1 MVHLYVA
8 HLILINL
15 WVIKVGS
22 RWQVEKHNDPY
33 YKKAKQEEYRS
44 RASYKLKQLD
54 KKYKI
59 IKLGDSVVDLGA
71 APGGWS
77 QVALEKVGEEGL
89 VVGVD
94 LNRFKKF
101 HEDNYYGIRGD
112 FTTPE
117 VQEKITNLIGGKAKV
132 VMSDASPSLSGIKNI
147 DQLRSIDLVNVVI
160 EISENILE
168 RKGNLV
174 MKVFQGPEYK
184 NMLDSLK
191 GKFRQVKTTKPAS
204 SRKKSSEMYV
214 VGLDY
219 WPNKKKKKK
228 N

>member
-1 MVHLYVA
+1 M
-8 HLILINL
+8 
-15 WVIKVGS
+15 GS
-22 RWQVEKHNDPY
+22 KWQMEKHNDPY
-33 YKKAKQEEYRS
+33 YKRAKQEDYRS

-54 KKYKI
+54 KKFKI
-59 IKLGDSVVDLGA
+59 IKEGNTVVDLGA

-77 QVALEKVGEEGL
+77 QVALEKVGEEGM

-101 HEDNYYGIRGD
+101 HEENYYGMRGD

-117 VQEKITNLIGGKAKV
+117 VQEKIMKIIGGKAKV

-147 DQLRSIDLVNVVI
+147 DQLRSIDLTNAVI
-160 EISENILE
+160 GIADNILE
-168 RKGNLV
+168 AKGNLV

-184 NMLDSLK
+184 QMLDSLK
-191 GKFRQVKTTKPAS
+191 GKYRQVKTTKPPS

-214 VGLDY
+214 VGLGFR
-219 WPNKKKKKK
+219 PKNRKKG

>member
-1 MVHLYVA
+1 M
-8 HLILINL
+8 
-15 WVIKVGS
+15 GS
-22 RWQVEKHNDPY
+22 KWQMEKHNDPY
-33 YKKAKQEEYRS
+33 YKRAKQEDYRS

-54 KKYKI
+54 KKFKI
-59 IKLGDSVVDLGA
+59 IKEGNTVVDLGA

-77 QVALEKVGEEGL
+77 QVALEKVGEEGM

-101 HEDNYYGIRGD
+101 HEENYYGMRGD
-112 FTTPE
+112 FTTHE
-117 VQEKITNLIGGKAKV
+117 VQEKIMKIIGGKAKV

-147 DQLRSIDLVNVVI
+147 DQLRSIDLTNAVI
-160 EISENILE
+160 GIADNILE
-168 RKGNLV
+168 EKGNLV

-184 NMLDSLK
+184 QMLDSLK
-191 GKFRQVKTTKPAS
+191 GKYRQVKTTKPPS

-214 VGLDY
+214 VGLGFR
-219 WPNKKKKKK
+219 PKNRKKG